1 MAYRV
6 GRPGTGENEGS
17 FVLSGNMD
25 RVSWGAIIAGVAAAL
40 AVQVLL
46 ALVGMAAGLA
56 SLDFA
61 SAETV
66 GIGSMFYWV
75 FAGIASLFAGGFV
88 AGRMAGVPLMTATV
102 LHGAMVWSVV
112 TVLSALMAVGGAS
125 AFVSGASRMAVQMS
139 EVVLDAS
146 EGMAEMLPDDLDNV
160 LPNELTAEIRES
172 LGDDGMSA
180 QQIRAEAREIART
193 VIDQSERQQAA
204 EIVRSTGMA
213 ILREPG
219 DANQEI
225 ASAMDRLIGPGGVI
239 GPQDRDELVAELGS
253 RFDLSESEAN
263 ALIDRWAERVRD
275 IGAEA
280 QQSYQAVSARLGAA
294 ADEAADATA
303 SAAFWA
309 ALATFFGLIAAS
321 AGSLLGRPEDLVDV
335 EVARSRTQAAE

>member
-46 ALVGMAAGLA
+46 ALVGMAAGFA
-56 SLDFA
+56 SLDLA
-61 SAETV
+61 SAQTV
-66 GIGSMFYWV
+66 GTGSLLYWV

-88 AGRMAGVPLMTATV
+88 AGRMAGVPLMTAAV

-112 TVLSALMAVGGAS
+112 TVLSAVMAVSGAS

-139 EVVLDAS
+139 DVVMDAS
-146 EGMAEMLPDDLDNV
+146 EGMADMLPDDLNDV

-172 LGDDGMSA
+172 LGDDTMSP
-180 QQIRAEAREIART
+180 QQIRAEAREIARS

-204 EIVRSTGMA
+204 QIVRSTGMA
-213 ILREPG
+213 ILRSPG
-219 DANQEI
+219 DAGEEI
-225 ASAMDRLIGPGGVI
+225 STAMDRLIGPGGVI
-239 GPQDRDELVAELGS
+239 GPQDRDELITELGN

-263 ALIDRWAERVRD
+263 ALIDRWTERVRE

-280 QQSYQAVSARLGAA
+280 QQSYQAVSAQLAAA
-294 ADEAADATA
+294 ADDAAEAAA

-321 AGSLLGRPEDLVDV
+321 AGSLLGRPEDLIDV
-335 EVARSRTQAAE
+335 ELAQSRAQPAE